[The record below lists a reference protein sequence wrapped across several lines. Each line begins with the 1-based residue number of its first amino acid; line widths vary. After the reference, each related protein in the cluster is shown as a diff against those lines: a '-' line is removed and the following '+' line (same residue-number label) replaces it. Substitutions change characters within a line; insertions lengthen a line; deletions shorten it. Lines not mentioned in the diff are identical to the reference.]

1 MPEGPEI
8 RIAADRIERALA
20 GRTARS
26 VRFAFPHLQ
35 PFESALEEQEVVRVE
50 TRGKAML
57 TLFANGLAVYSHNQL
72 YGRWHVGATGV
83 RPATRRT
90 LRLAIENDER
100 AALLYSASEIDVL
113 EWAQVGEHPYIRAL
127 GPDPLDAALEEG
139 AVASRL
145 AEPRFAGRA
154 LASLLLDQ
162 GFLAGIGNYLRA
174 EICFAAG
181 VHPSRRPRDLDS
193 CKRER
198 IAAAALALCRRS
210 YATRGITNDPECAA
224 RLRREGIPR
233 SRYRFHVFGRS
244 GQPCWQCSSV
254 IERAAIGGRR
264 CYWCPEC
271 QPAPDARR
279 LGATAR

>member
-35 PFESALEEQEVVRVE
+35 HFEPALEEEEVVRVE

-57 TLFANGLAVYSHNQL
+57 TVFANGLAVYSHNQL

-90 LRLAIENDER
+90 LRLAIENDEH
-100 AALLYSASEIDVL
+100 AALLYSASEIEVL
-113 EWAQVGEHPYIRAL
+113 EWAQVGEHPYVRAL
-127 GPDPLDAALEEG
+127 GPDPLDALLEEG

-145 AEPRFAGRA
+145 TDARFAGRA

-162 GFLAGIGNYLRA
+162 RFLAGIGNYLRA

-193 CKRER
+193 GERER
-198 IAAAALALCRRS
+198 IAAAALAMCRRS

-224 RLRREGIPR
+224 RLRRDGIPR
-233 SRYRFHVFGRS
+233 SHYRFHVFARS
-244 GQPCWQCSSV
+244 GEPCWQCGST
-254 IERAAIGGRR
+254 IERASIGGRR

-271 QPAPDARR
+271 QPGPDARR
-279 LGATAR
+279 VGATE

>member
-1 MPEGPEI
+1 MQALGAGTGGDAG
-8 RIAADRIERALA
+8 AAGRRRLVLPRALRRPARVLSRLEWQVPRHFGLKLAA
-20 GRTARS
+20 GFLALTGFTGMVMGGHTTDVVAAVS
-26 VRFAFPHLQ
+26 VWCGLGID
-35 PFESALEEQEVVRVE
+35 RVE
-50 TRGKAML
+50 IKGQSET
-57 TLFANGLAVYSHNQL
+57 
-72 YGRWHVGATGV
+72 
-83 RPATRRT
+83 
-90 LRLAIENDER
+90 
-100 AALLYSASEIDVL
+100 SEIDVL

-127 GPDPLDAALEEG
+127 GPDPLDAALEVG

-193 CKRER
+193 CERAR

-210 YATRGITNDPECAA
+210 YETRGITNDPECAA

-244 GQPCWQCSSV
+244 GQPCWQCSAI

-279 LGATAR
+279 LETTA

>member
-35 PFESALEEQEVVRVE
+35 PFESALEEEEVVRVE

-57 TLFANGLAVYSHNQL
+57 TIFANGLVVYSHNQL

-90 LRLAIENDER
+90 LRLAIENDEH
-100 AALLYSASEIDVL
+100 AALLYSASEIEVL
-113 EWAQVGEHPYIRAL
+113 EWAQVGEHPYVRAL

-145 AEPRFAGRA
+145 TDARFAGRA

-162 GFLAGIGNYLRA
+162 RFLAGVGNYLRA

-193 CKRER
+193 GARER
-198 IAAAALALCRRS
+198 IAAAALAMCRRS
-210 YATRGITNDPECAA
+210 YTTRGITNDPERAA
-224 RLRREGIPR
+224 RLRRNGILR
-233 SRYRFHVFGRS
+233 SRYRFQVFARS
-244 GQPCWQCSSV
+244 GEPCWHCDAT

-271 QPAPDARR
+271 QPGPAARG
-279 LGATAR
+279 LEPTA